1 VQSTW
6 SSHSSLVVQS
16 GPELVE
22 VTAVVETAVDEA
34 LTVTALTLETVVEAE
49 MATDD
54 EDADDAVTLEV
65 DEAGEVAVAGAPPE
79 PSSFSPVRAPHAAPQ
94 ARQNTTMP
102 AGRTGREEHRV
113 GSVGRPAFSSP
124 SHGSRRGRGPDVR
137 KGACDE
143 PRAGYPP
150 CLHTRSLLL
159 TLIALVFAPACSCGS
174 NATLSDTETEQRR
187 LPIDDDEPLLEPPE
201 AGKLV
206 YLVTKERKLYSF
218 DPRKPGMSAYDFIGT
233 LQCER
238 SGFNPQSM
246 AVDRKGTAW
255 VFYDSGKLY
264 RVSTADASCTPTT
277 YTHPSWQTMLGM
289 GFTSVAPGSDAEEL
303 YIMSPAFGLATIGMP
318 ALGVNQLGSHRL
330 GGSELTGGGDARL
343 FAFQAQAGELHEIDR
358 SSLSSKL
365 LYKLKSPGY
374 VRAWAFARYAG
385 RFYFWTASYTD
396 SSKCVEVDVERN
408 LQRVRDEDLGFVVV
422 GAGQSTLV
430 PPRDTSES
438 IQGDWPEDGM

>member
-1 VQSTW
+1 VSIVQSTW
-6 SSHSSLVVQS
+6 SSHSALVVHG

-22 VTAVVETAVDEA
+22 VTAVLEIAVDDA
-34 LTVTALTLETVVEAE
+34 LIVTALTFTDVVEAE
-49 MATDD
+49 VAVEDDDAVLTDD
-54 EDADDAVTLEV
+54 ELDTV
-65 DEAGEVAVAGAPPE
+65 GAPPAPPS
-79 PSSFSPVRAPHAAPQ
+79 PSSPRPVRAPQAAAH
-94 ARQNTTMP
+94 ARQKTTIP
-102 AGRTGREEHRV
+102 AGRTRREEHRV
-113 GSVGRPAFSSP
+113 GPVGRPAFQRRRTDVCKGTCEAP
-124 SHGSRRGRGPDVR
+124 S
-137 KGACDE
+137 
-143 PRAGYPP
+143 AGYPP
-150 CLHTRSLLL
+150 SLHTRSLLL
-159 TLIALVFAPACSCGS
+159 ALVALVFAPACSCGS
-174 NATLSDTETEQRR
+174 NASLNDTETEQRK
-187 LPIDDDEPLLEPPE
+187 LPIDDSEPLLEPPE

-277 YTHPSWQTMLGM
+277 YSHPSWQTMLGM
-289 GFTSVAPGSDAEEL
+289 GFTSVAPGSDSEQL
-303 YIMSPAFGLATIGMP
+303 YIMSPAFGLATVEMP

-358 SSLSSKL
+358 ASLSSKL
-365 LYKLKSPGY
+365 LYKLKNPGY

-385 RFYFWTASYTD
+385 RFYFWTASYSD
-396 SSKCVEVDVERN
+396 SSKCIEVDVERN
-408 LQRVRDEDLGFVVV
+408 LQRVRDDDLGFVVV